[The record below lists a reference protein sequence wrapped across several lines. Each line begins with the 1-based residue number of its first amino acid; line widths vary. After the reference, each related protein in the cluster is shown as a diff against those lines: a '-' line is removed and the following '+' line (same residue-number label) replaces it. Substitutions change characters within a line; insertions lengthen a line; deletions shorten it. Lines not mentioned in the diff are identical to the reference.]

1 MFIKKIFNHSVKK
14 ILALKNCLILFG
26 LLLLTNCGQYSAMIG
41 PSYALLESG
50 SVLQATSSYGRSYL
64 VSSAKKSYTDEIN
77 PQRICQELH
86 SSELRSIFFETQ
98 DKKGCIY
105 DPLSVYRWLQFLK
118 ENIINN
124 PEHKRIF
131 KKTFKKL

>member
-1 MFIKKIFNHSVKK
+1 MFAKKISNNSVRT
-14 ILALKNCLILFG
+14 LLTLRNYFLLFCLIF
-26 LLLLTNCGQYSAMIG
+26 LTNCGQYTAMIG

-64 VSSAKKSYTDEIN
+64 YSSAKQNYKDEIN

-105 DPLSVYRWLQFLK
+105 DPLSVYR
-118 ENIINN
+118 
-124 PEHKRIF
+124 
-131 KKTFKKL
+131 

>member
-14 ILALKNCLILFG
+14 ILALKSCFILFG
-26 LLLLTNCGQYSAMIG
+26 LLFLTNCGQYSAMIG

-64 VSSAKKSYTDEIN
+64 LSNAKQSYTDEIN

-98 DKKGCIY
+98 DKKGCVY
-105 DPLSVYRWLQFLK
+105 DPMSVYR
-118 ENIINN
+118 
-124 PEHKRIF
+124 
-131 KKTFKKL
+131 

>member
-1 MFIKKIFNHSVKK
+1 MFSKKIFNNFVK
-14 ILALKNCLILFG
+14 IPLTIRNYFILFC
-26 LLLLTNCGQYSAMIG
+26 LLFLTNCGQYTAMIG

-64 VSSAKKSYTDEIN
+64 YSNAKQNYTDEIN
-77 PQRICQELH
+77 PQRICRELH

-105 DPLSVYRWLQFLK
+105 DPLSVYR
-118 ENIINN
+118 
-124 PEHKRIF
+124 
-131 KKTFKKL
+131 